1 MLFLFVIN
9 GTIELVKFSL
19 ITTAAVMLY
28 QWHLLKIIARWCFAI
43 VTWPIAFIVSDMRRL
58 KKEH

>member
-19 ITTAAVMLY
+19 IATAAVMLY
-28 QWHLLKIIARWCFAI
+28 QWYLLKIIARWCFAI
-43 VTWPIAFIVSDMRRL
+43 VTWPIVFIVSDMRRL

>member
-19 ITTAAVMLY
+19 IATAAVMLY
-28 QWHLLKIIARWCFAI
+28 QWYLLKIIACWCFAI
-43 VTWPIAFIVSDMRRL
+43 VTWPIVFIVSDMRRL